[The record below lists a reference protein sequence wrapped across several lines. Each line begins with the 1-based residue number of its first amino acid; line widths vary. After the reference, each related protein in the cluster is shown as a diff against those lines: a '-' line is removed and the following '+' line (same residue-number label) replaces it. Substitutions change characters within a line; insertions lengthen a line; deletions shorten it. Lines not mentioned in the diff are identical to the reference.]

1 MYGIEVMNKM
11 NKNRT
16 KLEDNNLSRRE
27 IEVINQ
33 QIKEYKERVKNE
45 SQQ

>member
-1 MYGIEVMNKM
+1 MYCLQVINKM
-11 NKNRT
+11 NQKRT

-45 SQQ
+45 S

>member
-1 MYGIEVMNKM
+1 MYCIQVMNRM
-11 NKNRT
+11 NQKRT

-33 QIKEYKERVKNE
+33 QIKEYKERVRNE
-45 SQQ
+45 S